1 MSNSSLVNCTVLSP
15 NYNTGRKHA
24 IDRITPHCIVGQMT
38 AEDMG
43 GYFKKKTT
51 AASCNYGVDKDGRVL
66 LCVEEANRSWCS
78 SSSDNDN
85 RAVTIEVASEKT
97 EPYAFNAAA
106 YNKLVDLCT
115 DVCKR
120 NGKNKLIWIEDKTA
134 ALAYQPAA
142 NEMLLTVHRWFKNK
156 ACPGAWMFARM
167 GDLASTVTTRL
178 GGSSKYP
185 AVPFE
190 VAVLITDLR
199 IRKTPSTNGET
210 NGVTGKGSFTIAEI
224 SGDWGRLKSGAGWIF
239 LGNPSYVYIGGHVA
253 SAQPVVSVPI
263 VNQPVAPAPA
273 PVAPAPV
280 PVAPAPVAFSKVV
293 KVTVPALHIREGA
306 GANYKAVGTIR
317 DKGSYTITEIKN
329 GWGKLKSGKGWIYLE
344 YTK

>member
-66 LCVEEANRSWCS
+66 LCVDEANRSWCS

-120 NGKNKLIWIEDKTA
+120 NGKNKLIWIEDKAT

-167 GDLASTVTTRL
+167 GELASTVTTRL

-199 IRKTPSTNGET
+199 IRKTPNGEV
-210 NGVTGKGSFTIAEI
+210 NGVTGKMDT
-224 SGDWGRLKSGAGWIF
+224 RLI
-239 LGNPSYVYIGGHVA
+239 
-253 SAQPVVSVPI
+253 
-263 VNQPVAPAPA
+263 
-273 PVAPAPV
+273 
-280 PVAPAPVAFSKVV
+280 
-293 KVTVPALHIREGA
+293 
-306 GANYKAVGTIR
+306 
-317 DKGSYTITEIKN
+317 
-329 GWGKLKSGKGWIYLE
+329 
-344 YTK
+344 